1 MPLLLLLELFF
12 LPSILWHGSVR
23 ARPLRGVTRG
33 KLEWLKQTAFKDI
46 SDMFVVWRFAY
57 SGLAQH
63 KAHDRE
69 QCVLWAHVPSWL
81 RIHVVMYMDIEQWQG
96 LGGHDSETQDREGD
110 EETDFGGDFSG
121 WDGPDERTSMDRTG
135 VEAKNVDVISLN
147 VPTYR
152 LSSGGDA
159 TLSIGIVMT
168 CLVTGTWPR
177 RLV

>member
-1 MPLLLLLELFF
+1 
-12 LPSILWHGSVR
+12 
-23 ARPLRGVTRG
+23 
-33 KLEWLKQTAFKDI
+33 
-46 SDMFVVWRFAY
+46 
-57 SGLAQH
+57 
-63 KAHDRE
+63 
-69 QCVLWAHVPSWL
+69 
-81 RIHVVMYMDIEQWQG
+81 
-96 LGGHDSETQDREGD
+96 
-110 EETDFGGDFSG
+110 
-121 WDGPDERTSMDRTG
+121 MDRTG